1 MQVVVDANVWL
12 SAASASEPDH
22 ANSVGFLHAAMTM
35 QVEFLLPALI
45 LPEVAGTVARRTR
58 KPTDGLAFAEQLRRL
73 PRARF
78 LELTMA
84 RAQAAA
90 GLAGKAFLRGADA
103 QYAALAV
110 EHHVALVTLDRE
122 LHGRSARSLTCLTPQ
137 EWVARFAPS

>member
-12 SAASASEPDH
+12 SAASEREPDH
-22 ANSVGFLHAAMTM
+22 ANSVGFLQAAMM
-35 QVEFLLPALI
+35 RQVEFLLPTLI

-58 KPTDGLAFAEQLRRL
+58 KPADGLAFAEQLRRL

-78 LELTMA
+78 LELNML

-90 GLAGKAFLRGADA
+90 GLAGKAFLLGADA

-110 EHHVALVTLDRE
+110 EYHAVLVTLDRE
-122 LHGRSARSLTCLTPQ
+122 LHDRSARSLVCLNPQ
-137 EWVARFAPS
+137 EWVAQFAPS